1 MNPKGKKSIVT
12 GIPAWALSLMT
23 AFISLIILFVLAG
36 LLENV
41 GRLGENTELPGYLGS
56 SVFILISCYFIC
68 RKNPK
73 SFWYVPVIC
82 NLPTIISAC
91 VEKVDLSP
99 IWILVFSC
107 WLISVFVAI
116 LGARIGKRHLN

>member
-56 SVFILISCYFIC
+56 SVFHSDFLLFHLQKESKEF
-68 RKNPK
+68 
-73 SFWYVPVIC
+73 
-82 NLPTIISAC
+82 
-91 VEKVDLSP
+91 
-99 IWILVFSC
+99 LVCPCHMQS
-107 WLISVFVAI
+107 SYDH
-116 LGARIGKRHLN
+116 IGLC